1 MDSTI
6 NDASLGDK
14 KVADEK
20 APNYQS
26 DVGDIEAVTADLDHF
41 AEIRDVR
48 QGLKQRHIQMISLA
62 GAIGTGLFLG
72 SGSALAKGG
81 PLGAFLGYTFTGIL
95 ASSIALAVG
104 ELGALVPLNG
114 GIVRYSEVFVDPA
127 LSFAVGWNL
136 VYFYLTSNPNEIVA
150 AAVLI
155 EYWISVSNSIWVT
168 IFNIL
173 VIISCSLFVRVY
185 GELEFGFSML
195 KIMLI
200 VFVNI
205 LALVVTCGGGPSG
218 EAIGFRYWHTPG
230 LFVQY
235 LGVPG
240 ATGRF
245 MGFWSTFSSAIY
257 SYSGIETISISASEV
272 QCPRRAIPQAAKRI
286 FWRILLFYVVS
297 IFMITLVVA
306 SNDPSLLSSSSTA
319 ASPFVIAATNS
330 GIKYVPSV
338 INAVVIT
345 SAWSAANSGMLS
357 GSRSLFGLAKE
368 GRAPKIFTRLNRFGI
383 PYVSVGLFSLFL
395 CLAYMTLSTSA
406 SLVFEWLVNLVAVAA
421 LVNWSIIL
429 ITYLRFQ
436 YGCKAQGI
444 DRQELPWAAPLQPYL
459 SWVSLVAFMLLLL
472 TSGYTTF
479 IKGHWDTE
487 VFISSYINIPIIL
500 ALYFGY
506 KFAKK
511 TKVIPLKEIEIRTWI
526 QIANDNPEPPAAP
539 KRGLMKLNIL
549 W

>member
-1 MDSTI
+1 
-6 NDASLGDK
+6 
-14 KVADEK
+14 
-20 APNYQS
+20 
-26 DVGDIEAVTADLDHF
+26 
-41 AEIRDVR
+41 
-48 QGLKQRHIQMISLA
+48 
-62 GAIGTGLFLG
+62 
-72 SGSALAKGG
+72 
-81 PLGAFLGYTFTGIL
+81 
-95 ASSIALAVG
+95 
-104 ELGALVPLNG
+104 
-114 GIVRYSEVFVDPA
+114 
-127 LSFAVGWNL
+127 
-136 VYFYLTSNPNEIVA
+136 
-150 AAVLI
+150 
-155 EYWISVSNSIWVT
+155 
-168 IFNIL
+168 
-173 VIISCSLFVRVY
+173 
-185 GELEFGFSML
+185 ML

-245 MGFWSTFSSAIY
+245 MAFWSTFSSAIY

-539 KRGLMKLNIL
+539 KRGLMKFNIL

>member
-1 MDSTI
+1 MATEI
-6 NDASLGDK
+6 NNASPSEK
-14 KVADEK
+14 TRDEK
-20 APNYQS
+20 VPNYQS
-26 DVGDIEAVTADLDHF
+26 DVGDIETATADIDHF
-41 AEIRDVR
+41 AEVREVR

-95 ASSIALAVG
+95 ASSVALAAG

-114 GIVRYSEVFVDPA
+114 GIVRYSELFVDPA
-127 LSFAVGWNL
+127 LSFAVGWNV
-136 VYFYLTSNPNEIVA
+136 VYFYLTSCPNEIVA

-155 EYWISVSNSIWVT
+155 EYWLTINNAIWVT
-168 IFNIL
+168 VFNIL

-235 LGVPG
+235 LGIPG

-245 MGFWSTFSSAIY
+245 LGFWSTFSTAIY
-257 SYSGIETISISASEV
+257 SYSGIETISISAAEV

-286 FWRILLFYVVS
+286 FWRILIFYVIS

-306 SNDPSLLSSSSTA
+306 SNDPSLLSASQTA

-330 GIKYVPSV
+330 GIKYVPSI

-357 GSRSLFGLAKE
+357 GSRTLFGLARE
-368 GRAPKIFTRLNRFGI
+368 NRAPKIFTRLNRFGI

-395 CLAYMTLSTSA
+395 CLAYMTLSASA
-406 SLVFEWLVNLVAVAA
+406 SLVFEWLVNLVSVAA

-436 YGCKAQGI
+436 YGCRAQGI
-444 DRQELPWAAPLQPYL
+444 DRRELPWAAPLQPYL
-459 SWVSLVAFMLLLL
+459 SWASLVMFILLLL

-479 IKGHWDTE
+479 LKGHWDTE
-487 VFISSYINIPIIL
+487 VFVSSYINIPIIL
-500 ALYFGY
+500 VLYFGY
-506 KFAKK
+506 KLVKK
-511 TKVIPLKEIEIRTWI
+511 TSVIPLKEIPVRTFI
-526 QIANDNPEPPAAP
+526 TIANENPEPPPAP
-539 KRGLMKLNIL
+539 KRGLQKFNIL